1 MPAGIGALEILALG
15 AFVIV
20 IGLIFA
26 FAFYAASKRS
36 RRAPAL
42 PVQRLT
48 PEELEHRVHE
58 LVAQNAPIQAI
69 KLVRQQTGLGLKEA
83 KAYVDDLAAGR
94 LPRQRPITRGTNGDL
109 AGRVR
114 KLIQDG
120 YGEQAV
126 LLVRGETGM
135 SQDEAERF
143 IASLTV

>member
-1 MPAGIGALEILALG
+1 MPAGLGTIEIIAILG
-15 AFVIV
+15 PILL
-20 IGLIFA
+20 IGLIIVFVA
-26 FAFYAASKRS
+26 YKAS

-48 PEELEHRVHE
+48 PEELEHHVHE
-58 LVAQNAPIQAI
+58 LVAQNALIQAI

-94 LPRQRPITRGTNGDL
+94 PRRQRPITTGASGDL

-114 KLIQDG
+114 KLVRDG